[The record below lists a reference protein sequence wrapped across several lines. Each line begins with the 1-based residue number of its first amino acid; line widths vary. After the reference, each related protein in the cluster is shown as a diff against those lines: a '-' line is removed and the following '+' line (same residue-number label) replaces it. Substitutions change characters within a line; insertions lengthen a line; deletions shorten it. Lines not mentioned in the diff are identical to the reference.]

1 MHPDREGREFMEI
14 VELARLTLRVGS
26 GLVLHQELQSIGCT
40 LGQEI
45 FRGSQG
51 EIRNTVF
58 ILYGIY
64 VFMPTMGH
72 QGDIRASQARAFET
86 HLSRG

>member
-1 MHPDREGREFMEI
+1 MHPDWESRECMEI

-26 GLVLHQELQSIGCT
+26 GLVLHKELQSIGCT

-51 EIRNTVF
+51 KIRNTVF
-58 ILYGIY
+58 ILNGIY
-64 VFMPTMGH
+64 VFMLTMGY
-72 QGDIRASQARAFET
+72 QGYQGRSGTCF
-86 HLSRG
+86 